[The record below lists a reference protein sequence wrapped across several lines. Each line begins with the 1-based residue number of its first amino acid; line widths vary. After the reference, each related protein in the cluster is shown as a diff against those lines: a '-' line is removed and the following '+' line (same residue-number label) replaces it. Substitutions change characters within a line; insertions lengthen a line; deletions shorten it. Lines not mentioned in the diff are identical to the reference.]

1 MSAGS
6 LGSRSSTYCC
16 RSFSVNQPSPPLS
29 YSSSS
34 ARVPACPTP
43 RNRRL
48 RPGLTAAP
56 PPFHRALSGSAARSG
71 CAAQPAAWRAGP
83 RRARTQ
89 WAVAP
94 PPGRHAQPAARA
106 HQLVLAHGPLEEVH
120 DRDAA
125 VGVELEEHKVLGAEV
140 ALGGP
145 LRHLLCDL
153 REVVPVDALVRC
165 RRAVADAGGVGRTG
179 GTRRVARD
187 VWR

>member
-34 ARVPACPTP
+34 ARVPACLTP

-89 WAVAP
+89 WPAA